1 MQVTGPSPPR
11 SRRRLAALVAV
22 VALVGVAG
30 CGSDDGAT
38 GTADPPAAT
47 AGTDLPEPG
56 VDAAAAALDEDRT
69 VIDVRTPEEYDAG
82 HVDGATLIDVQA
94 DDFDDLVA
102 DLDPDD
108 TYVAYCRTGVRSEA
122 AAERMRAEG
131 LDVYDGGGLS
141 DMVEA
146 DWPEAT

>member
-1 MQVTGPSPPR
+1 MQVTVSPSRR
-11 SRRRLAALVAV
+11 SRRRLAALLAV
-22 VALVGVAG
+22 VALVVIG

-38 GTADPPAAT
+38 GSADPPAAT
-47 AGTDLPEPG
+47 AATNLPEPG
-56 VDAAAAALDEDRT
+56 TDAATAALEEDRT

-94 DDFDDLVA
+94 DDFDELVA

-108 TYVAYCRTGVRSEA
+108 AYVAYCRTGVRSEA

-141 DMVEA
+141 DMVDA